1 MNEDTSDFRP
11 AVPLKPYL
19 LRAMVQWCED
29 NGLRPYL
36 AVQVDDGVQVPREYV
51 HDGQIVLNVSSEA
64 AHNADFGNEEITF
77 AARFGMQASEIRIPV
92 RAVIAAYPA
101 ECPQAGFSLSYE
113 PPADTQPERPK
124 GGKRLNIQ
132 KIK

>member
-1 MNEDTSDFRP
+1 MNDTSDFHP

-19 LRAMVQWCED
+19 IRAMVQWCED

-36 AVQVDDGVQVPREYV
+36 VIQVDDGVQVPREYV
-51 HDGQIVLNVSSEA
+51 RDGQIVLNVSAEA

-101 ECPQAGFSLSYE
+101 ECPEAGFCLDYK
-113 PPADTQPERPK
+113 PAADAQPVQT
-124 GGKRLNIQ
+124 GSGKRLNIQ